1 MIKTITE
8 IRPSCRFIFEGIER
22 LDSELKIGNLYFI
35 RNTVVLLEKISEENI
50 YRFKRLYKF
59 NELLVDTDPMII
71 PLYDMPKVQSINVSV
86 YTDRITKIC
95 DYNNDIKTIIK
106 FHDKQIRRFATLVT
120 YKNTKSIYK
129 LYERHTIKP
138 TKI

>member
-22 LDSELKIGNLYFI
+22 LDNELKIGNIYFI
-35 RNTVVLLEKISEENI
+35 RNTVVLLERISEENI

-71 PLYDMPKVQSINVSV
+71 PLYDMPKVQSLNISV

-106 FHDKQIRRFATLVT
+106 FHSKQIRRFTTLVT
-120 YKNTKSIYK
+120 YKGTKFSYK
-129 LYERHTIKP
+129 LYERYT
-138 TKI
+138 TKSVKI